1 MILYKRHMKKAKFGK
16 LKDTYRGKIFSIK
29 QREVIFPDGFKE
41 TYEYCERAPS
51 VSVLAFNE
59 KNEILMIK
67 ERRHGY
73 QKNVWFLPGGR
84 VDQPGDTPRKAALR
98 EMAEEAGYTAK
109 KIKLI
114 HKKSPSNTLFWDIYI
129 YYAVDL
135 KFVGRQ
141 PERGEHIIDVKFVPF
156 KKAVQM
162 ALDGTIENEF
172 ISYNIIRFDYMLK
185 TKEFKQ

>member
-1 MILYKRHMKKAKFGK
+1 MKNLNLGE
-16 LKDTYRGKIFSIK
+16 LKTDYIGKIFKIK
-29 QREVIFPDGFKE
+29 HREVSFPNGEKD
-41 TYEYCERAPS
+41 TYEYCERAAS

-73 QKNVWFLPGGR
+73 KKNVWFLPGGR
-84 VDQPGDTPRKAALR
+84 ADQIGETSKKAALR
-98 EMAEEAGYTAK
+98 EMEEEAGFTAK

-114 HKKSPSNTLFWDIYI
+114 HKKSPSNTLIWDIYI
-129 YYAVDL
+129 YAARDL
-135 KFVGRQ
+135 QYVGNR
-141 PERGEHIIDVKFVPF
+141 PEKGEFIVDVKFIPF
-156 KKAVQM
+156 PKVVKM

-185 TKEFKQ
+185 HGEFKW

>member
-1 MILYKRHMKKAKFGK
+1 MKNIKLGK
-16 LKDTYRGKIFSIK
+16 LTTAYTGKIFKIK
-29 QREVIFPDGFKE
+29 HREVIFPDGEKT
-41 TYEYCERAPS
+41 TYEYCERAAS

-73 QKNVWFLPGGR
+73 KKNVWFLPGGR
-84 VDQPGDTPRKAALR
+84 VDQLGDTPKKAALR
-98 EMAEEAGYTAK
+98 EMQEEAGYTAK
-109 KIKLI
+109 KIKLV

-129 YYAVDL
+129 FTAKDL
-135 KFVGRQ
+135 KYVGNH
-141 PERGEHIIDVKFVPF
+141 PERGEDIVEVKFIPF
-156 KKAVQM
+156 DQVVQM

-185 TKEFKQ
+185 HDEFKWS

>member
-1 MILYKRHMKKAKFGK
+1 MENIK
-16 LKDTYRGKIFSIK
+16 LGELKTDYTGKIFKIK
-29 QREVIFPDGFKE
+29 HREVYFPDGEKD
-41 TYEYCERAPS
+41 TYEYCERVAS

-73 QKNVWFLPGGR
+73 KKNVWFLPGGR
-84 VDQPGDTPRKAALR
+84 ADQTGETSKKAALR
-98 EMAEEAGYTAK
+98 EMVEEAGYTAK

-114 HKKSPSNTLFWDIYI
+114 HKKSPSNTLIWDIYI
-129 YYAVDL
+129 YAARDL
-135 KFVGRQ
+135 QYVGNK
-141 PERGEHIIDVKFVPF
+141 PERGEFIVDVKFIPF
-156 KKAVQM
+156 PKVVKM

-185 TKEFKQ
+185 HGEFKW

>member
-1 MILYKRHMKKAKFGK
+1 MKKLK
-16 LKDTYRGKIFSIK
+16 LGQLKTKYKGKIFSIK
-29 QREVIFPDGFKE
+29 QRLVTFPDGFKE

-59 KNEILMIK
+59 KNEILMIR

-84 VDQPGDTPRKAALR
+84 VDQKGDTPKKAALR
-98 EMAEEAGYTAK
+98 ELEEEAGYTAK
-109 KIKLI
+109 KIRSI

-129 YYAVDL
+129 FYATDL
-135 KFVGRQ
+135 KFVGQ
-141 PERGEHIIDVKFVPF
+141 KPERGEHITGVKFVPF

-185 TKEFKQ
+185 HGEFKR

>member
-1 MILYKRHMKKAKFGK
+1 MKKAKLGK
-16 LKDTYRGKIFSIK
+16 IKMKYKGKIFSIK
-29 QREVIFPDGFKE
+29 QRDVVFPDGYK
-41 TYEYCERAPS
+41 TIYEFCERAPS

-67 ERRHGY
+67 ERRRGY
-73 QKNVWFLPGGR
+73 RKNVWFLPGGR

-114 HKKSPSNTLFWDIYI
+114 HKKSPSNTLLWDIYI
-129 YYAVDL
+129 YAAKNL
-135 KFVGRQ
+135 KYVGAK
-141 PERGEHIIDVKFVPF
+141 PERGEMITDVKFIAFAKTVE
-156 KKAVQM
+156 M

-172 ISYNIIRFDYMLK
+172 ISYNIIRFGQMLK
-185 TKEFKQ
+185 NKEFKW